1 MRVTI
6 LQTNQLYMLLTL
18 ALFSL
23 ATDYTATSYIYQS
36 LGDVEWFIEMKLS
49 SWQQWVTYGK
59 SPRRSQCSQN
69 RSLEPGTDRLAI
81 GGQFGRTPVPWVKLL
96 SLLSTFLETSKMCVY
111 MWILITNICAVLNN
125 YFIIIYSVFEGP
137 RWTFHLYNSVP
148 ICGWLLSIYTFLLN
162 FFYRLL

>member
-1 MRVTI
+1 MQVHFFLTGCKYISVRVTI
-6 LQTNQLYMLLTL
+6 LQTNQLYTLLTL

-81 GGQFGRTPVPWVKLL
+81 GEQFGRTPVSWVKLL
-96 SLLSTFLETSKMCVY
+96 SLLSRFLETSKMCVY
-111 MWILITNICAVLNN
+111 MCEFWLQILSVLCR
-125 YFIIIYSVFEGP
+125 IIS
-137 RWTFHLYNSVP
+137 
-148 ICGWLLSIYTFLLN
+148 
-162 FFYRLL
+162 